1 MQLLIAHHET
11 EIGEQPA
18 QTVRDFIE
26 AEARRKQQKLAQER
40 GERP

>member
-18 QTVRDFIE
+18 QTMRDLIE
-26 AEARRKQQKLAQER
+26 AEPRRKRQKLAQER
-40 GERP
+40 GQRP